1 MFLQEMIPN
10 RNIFYFYFVF
20 LPQFYGE
27 KDLFSKIVLRR
38 LLLRQ
43 CRF

>member
-27 KDLFSKIVLRR
+27 ERCIQQNSS
-38 LLLRQ
+38 
-43 CRF
+43 